1 MMGRGRF
8 GREDGEMTV
17 HTREN
22 TRMVKMVV
30 TSRETVNM
38 MKVASWKEMLTM
50 VTVLVIT
57 RRKETMITRLMKK

>member
-1 MMGRGRF
+1 M
-8 GREDGEMTV
+8 

-30 TSRETVNM
+30 TTRETVNM
-38 MKVASWKEMLTM
+38 MKVTLWKEMVTM

-57 RRKETMITRLMKK
+57 RRKETKITRLMKK